1 MDERQD
7 HKTPLIPE
15 TSLKDL
21 QRKAKES
28 YCVAVIPCKC
38 GSRRLPD
45 KNFLEV
51 AEFPMVLWAV
61 MKAHC
66 CPHIDLVCISTDDAD
81 LLMEKVP
88 SLSARMFDEVAVVK
102 RGPEFMHPDTPV
114 YNLIMEAIQSLAVND
129 VLKRPPTHVVM
140 MQPNVPSLPQII
152 VNDLVKSV
160 VEGESNVARHFSVTT
175 ECFNKE
181 WVSGVMTGGCD
192 AYKIAAL
199 TNPVAMDSYNYCV
212 ISADL
217 EIHTAEDL
225 KMVEELLEG
234 RGNDAEDSH

>member
-21 QRKAKES
+21 QRRAKES

-45 KNFLEV
+45 KNFLDV
-51 AEFPMVLWAV
+51 DGFPMVMWTV
-61 MKAHC
+61 MKAMC
-66 CPHIDLVCISTDDAD
+66 CPNIDLVCISTDNTE
-81 LLMEKVP
+81 LFIEKVP
-88 SLSARMFDEVAVVK
+88 NLSARMFDQVALLQ

-114 YNLIMEAIQSLAVND
+114 YNLIMEAIQGLGYNK

-140 MQPNVPSLPQII
+140 MQPNVPTVPQEVI
-152 VNDLVKSV
+152 NDLVRAV
-160 VEGESNVARHFSVTT
+160 VEGESNVARHFSVTLD
-175 ECFNKE
+175 CFDKE

-199 TNPVAMDSYNYCV
+199 TNPVAMDSYNYCI

-217 EIHTAEDL
+217 EVHTAEDL
-225 KMVEELLEG
+225 KMVEELLEE
-234 RGNDAEDSH
+234 RKKDEPSA